1 MHCPNILSPQWKN
14 LVEKIGETNAWREF
28 FKYGT
33 IPNVENYDVNK
44 TVSLEDQTQIL
55 KPGVAELFESNP
67 ELANAVYESLGF
79 DKNNKTVNFSD
90 TDVKEEVYH
99 SSTNEFN
106 EFKQGKDG
114 AIHFGD
120 KKAATE
126 RTNKSSKKYLKKV
139 KLKVNNLVETVDSVD
154 FEGTLKD
161 KKSKI
166 YIVEKLGLAKT
177 ETQEH
182 LIALFANEKITKE
195 QLEQYW
201 DSSLETIYK
210 EIFNADGYSYIN
222 LAENKGSKSYVVFNP
237 NQIEV
242 IEDGEIKY
250 NENTKEYEY
259 VNITNQITPQQKQQ
273 AQQIYSQYLD
283 TIFPDSQ
290 VKNVLLHG
298 TGNDFNTFDKALR
311 GTTTDKSVE
320 GNIFDSEMAFFFT
333 DSEYTA
339 DNYSLIKRQKDIIDI
354 TNNLYKVI
362 LSNSDSQKAYNYLK
376 STYPLFAKYVDEL
389 KADNYSQSKIKE
401 ELVSLYKKFNSLTDL
416 TKGGSISNSKDYY
429 RSLNKKLN
437 EAIANKTVLNLNFQ
451 NNKNFFN
458 HSNDGIISTSLKEL
472 NGLNIKDLSTAQKE
486 IIYNSFKEAIKE
498 GNANIDSDIKK
509 GGFTPKIIRAVI
521 NIKNPVTK
529 DYKGMPFVDQIDSE
543 GARPDLT
550 KTIKNALN
558 SGKDSVIAKN
568 IKDPGLG
575 NNYAVFEPEQIHI
588 LGNEQ
593 DIEGF
598 KKFTFDN
605 INKDI
610 LYKSIRTKSVEEIA
624 EGLDSKLVKTAN
636 DVKYISFIKSLFLN
650 KINNSKESGD
660 VITPTQAFNNT
671 KNDFTVALNKI
682 NTTLEILNAEK
693 FNIIKTGDSEKIE
706 KLKTQINV
714 NLDINKNTTYEEFVD
729 ALSKY
734 KNNYTNIINNFTR
747 YEDYVVLELA
757 HLGLKIKRKENT
769 IEAVSNEEVSNNEQD
784 LTEDNS
790 GISVEELNTERFDKS
805 INETNLKNTAR
816 VRVKTLLLTLK
827 TGESEFG
834 IPLYANPDDVFD
846 DLLEAGA
853 AMELSGYTKYD
864 TKYLAFTTAIKNKAA
879 VRPYLNDLINKL
891 AKYEVNNEWE
901 KINEILTVATVAYV
915 NEKLFLYNT
924 VKVGNEIIRVN
935 NIKIIDSNVEA
946 IEDQVAKDWLIQH
959 KTSDFFIKDVSGDLK
974 PDPVKVKQLEEEL
987 TKGKNGSDQ
996 DKHNAFLNFF
1006 NILGIKLVDKDVDYI
1021 FENAASALGKGS
1033 NFNILFLKNN
1043 LLENIYNSFLK
1054 NIDVPFDSQYGQYG
1068 FQDEKTDMLK
1078 IAKLYY
1084 DVNPG
1089 LYNVVSSKSADGK
1102 TKYLYIQPNYVEN
1115 KKREWKNKKY
1125 SILKN
1130 SALSIPNLDFW
1141 KKITDNIYKFSL
1153 NYFSGGREQESNKR
1167 GKVRKQ
1173 LTPKEQYAANFMMHQ
1188 ANIKTGTYLAF
1199 TLSDKTSTISTEITK
1214 EFFVDSKATPVG
1226 KTEDYNINENGD
1238 VVFTSKLK
1246 NQIYNSFVE
1255 PEVSRILAAL
1265 YNKSTVNLENFN
1277 ISSKLFYVIP
1287 NINANPKLKEF
1298 RTDLYSGNFTMKEI
1312 SDKYSTL
1319 VGEEVLNE
1327 LELSATQQ
1335 VKQFTDMGFFELNN
1349 GVYQFPLFDNS
1360 LINTSYVSRFRN
1372 ANIKNADQPKMM
1384 ILDLKLNYI
1393 NAQVKTIQFLR
1404 FDPMFAYKH
1413 IKGITTE
1420 FNNLTEEDKI
1430 KLAKST
1436 WDEFSKRAA
1445 ALVAPGSQG
1454 NWQWSGIDGN
1464 IYRAGTENK
1473 KGQDGIITYNSI
1485 TVNDYERI
1493 INGIGNN
1500 VTDAQEFV
1508 TVQEYIDTLM
1518 SDGKISHKVWL
1529 SITKKI
1535 KAAGPGGYYE
1545 LTKKELGYLF
1555 SPSKP
1560 VHVNDVNV
1568 GDENSGLNRID
1579 YIKSSRYPLIPD
1591 EEAGSERNKM
1601 RIWMEKND
1609 IRSLNFKSAK
1619 KLGRPTSSVTIF
1631 DKDGNFVEP
1640 SETDT
1645 KNAIQVLSRDGLRTQ
1660 QEIPN
1665 QKKEIK
1671 TVSQMNRTL
1680 FDKMLESTFSIG
1692 GMQNIKGDVAKKLKE
1707 KVRSKLFDINA
1718 DKLKEKIGADL
1729 TESHRG
1735 LHDLFKDVILNDT
1748 TGTYTSND
1756 LESIKLNSEGF
1767 FEVPLEFQS
1776 KKIQSLINSLI
1787 DKNIMLKVD
1796 GSSFVQV
1803 SGVGAKYELSDINS
1817 TVRSSIVWLDSHVN
1831 KFKKDEKVGLD
1842 YISLEN
1848 NKVKSA
1854 QIIVSQYMTDG
1865 DGKLINLK
1873 DYISIVNGL
1882 SILDTSKFSPE
1893 LFQLVATRIPN
1904 QSLVSTL
1911 PVEVVGFLP
1920 DYMENTIIVPDGITG
1935 QMGSDFDVDKL
1946 YTYMSKA
1953 YKNENDEYKIQQY
1966 VLNDLNDVDNFT
1978 EEQLKQLYVDIHWM
1992 VLTHPDAYAQ
2002 ITKSVD
2008 MNEPKKKVEDRNDL
2022 LKKYNITQKDTVNLP
2037 LDFSTSVERFI
2048 DNRSGKT
2055 GVAVFANLQSAQA
2068 DFQDKIF
2075 RLGTDGKENPIKVR
2089 FDVNGESEIVDLL
2102 YIGQTGSYTSKKDE
2116 KEVTRSISDNINIMF
2131 SESVDNAKNLFLR
2144 EFNWDEK
2151 AMSAIGLFAMLSDKN
2166 NNSIPIEFAMDLT
2179 SQSVIKTLFNKVD
2192 IKQDAF
2198 GEYDLDAM
2206 VNATKELR
2214 EELVKEIDNE
2224 NYLPA
2229 GKQAIDYLTDQN
2241 RDAVLD
2247 PKMLADSWLIGQAVI
2262 NNNEEALKQ
2271 IAKDLNYSS
2280 VNDMLLNY
2288 YTVQYDSLNLFE
2300 RLNNAGRELM
2310 TILGVAYVY
2319 TKGIG
2324 PNVFST
2330 NQKINHLSIFLNSKE
2345 FIDLENITGSINIA
2359 DDDLSIDSDISAN
2372 DDISITPNGE
2382 IGESIK
2388 QSLLYAKDTYKQIF
2402 PISSGLTIKKIV
2414 NNLLNGLGKKYQ
2426 DLNKNDFE
2434 FYFNEVF
2441 DSIISVLNT
2450 HPDLELFDNVSEL
2463 RNRII
2468 NGKTSIGYR
2477 ITELK
2482 KNPVYANNRFLK
2494 NIEVDNPK
2502 RTDVHLIRFKDPFGS
2517 SMDETSIMSG
2527 FYELALSEE
2536 AEVKQLAKDLAL
2548 YPYVTGNAGYLRRY
2562 IPNGYY
2568 NSDEDFVKA
2577 MNNMLKVYEKLSTN
2591 DNFISL
2597 IVDQI
2602 VQNNPNEYST
2612 KFRYQTTIDEKG
2624 ARNNVFKKIFSSL
2637 IKTTNGETNNLTGLN
2652 EFTIKVG
2659 NFTKTNDAASNKIAE
2674 SLKVKFTDN
2683 DTEALK
2689 SILNKP
2695 EGIDF
2700 KYPSYILINDSEIND
2715 LGDYTKKTDLTY
2727 LYKKVSAIVTPDGDA
2742 TYKRINILEYKGI
2755 KQFDITN
2762 PDLKSSIKNNNIS
2775 EEAGNVETKELM
2787 VSEETTNV
2795 PKGEKIKP
2803 GIYVNQE
2810 ALTKE
2815 EQLELF
2821 DYLKPFLESQ
2831 GKKTNMG
2838 ANAPIMIGLGLR
2850 WDYKRNNPDKTPIN
2864 IGKNLAGGNTSY
2876 AYYDL
2881 SIDGKPLGQIT
2892 PRFVELMNKT
2902 TGIDITNYDGAII
2915 NLYSNGSF
2923 IGNHSDL
2930 EESAT
2935 AEKYPVIVANIGGTG
2950 NIVIGNNKDK
2960 VSVDLKAGSG
2970 YLFGFNGENRKIQ
2983 HSTYASEV
2991 KGFLP
2996 SINISQE
3003 NKTFNTGSYRI
3014 SITMRRV
3021 MPLIENMSETP
3032 LLISEEVVT
3041 EQLASDVDV
3050 STDITTEEETSEVV
3064 TVNYGGN
3071 QFIYDDGKYYYT
3083 KEGGKGAEVKDKNLE
3098 IKIRLTKA
3106 VLDNPQNVVNLK
3118 IGNSEQSYYSIDN
3131 RVFSLQPT
3139 SFGKEIVSNNIKNR
3153 VLKEIDNNN
3162 ITNINEP
3169 NPVIT
3174 NVSKITSNNIILP
3187 TIEIN
3192 GKKLETFRWDNSKKL
3207 PITLTNDQLNA
3218 VRKIINYIETNPKV
3232 PFILKGKAGTGK
3244 TTVIRIINEYFKNK
3258 SSVIITP
3265 THKAG
3270 KNASIVTYGTT
3281 QNKYR
3286 TFASAFYSKLN
3297 TPKED
3302 ILLFD
3307 EVSMLNDKDLV
3318 ILNNKLKNF
3327 NRTVIFMGDIR
3338 QLPPVKS
3345 SKVSPFFNSKNDNN
3359 VYELTEVMRFDK
3371 QGSIFK
3377 IADRFAENLSQYS
3390 VIKQYPNY
3398 LKSEK
3403 DEFYAVDSSKR
3414 LIDSYIYFYRQEN
3427 NNPSNVRLITYGNKT
3442 AEKYNN
3448 EIRNIIFKGNLE
3460 YNIVQNNDL
3469 LNGNAGWSTKSVLS
3483 NPILNSSEY
3492 FVKDEPQTVSKKYK
3506 EYSYEGQSLK
3516 LSEIVNGNFDSETYI
3531 TIVNPTDSK
3540 NLKLFKHIASTI
3552 INFKNTGKEYE
3563 SSFNDELDKIEKS
3576 GIYSLTTMY
3585 AKPIS
3590 TFNNKVNDVE
3600 LYTLDQML
3608 KIIKSEKPSLSEN
3621 EIMNLIDNEQ
3631 YNEYYKI
3638 EQNISFGYAIT
3649 THKSQGSTYKHTMV
3663 DEVNISFKDENRKIN
3678 DQNNNFYAY
3687 EANQMR
3693 YVSFSRP
3700 TTTLVVYTN
3709 KPIGDDL
3716 IYNNEYTKNIPSIPN
3731 VTTFDPMAMLLAEQA
3746 EEAVNDTVNEI
3757 FGNGMDS
3764 KTILNNFYKV
3774 ASPFYK
3780 SLLKLV
3786 SDSGGVNN
3794 LRFNIDYN
3802 LMDPGQYDSFNKV
3815 ITINPNLLKD
3825 SGDVVQI
3832 KNAIH
3837 DVIMHELL
3845 HYLTVD
3851 TINADKSKLSAE
3863 QRKWV
3868 MSLENLFKA
3877 TQAKLLND
3885 PIHSAKLKEAIE
3897 QVNKEGG
3904 FLSASDKS
3912 MYYGLTNIYDFI
3924 SMLMSDNE
3932 FQNFMNTIEHSADK
3946 SIIERFIELVTKLIE
3961 SLGIKV
3967 KDQSVLNEGIK
3978 NIVYLINERNNVSLS
3993 SVENQRSIIT
4003 SNRNELIKNNISNII
4018 DNLNLK
4024 TNCK

>member
-1 MHCPNILSPQWKN
+1 MSC
-14 LVEKIGETNAWREF
+14 KIGIHKFVKEII
-28 FKYGT
+28 K
-33 IPNVENYDVNK
+33 NK
-44 TVSLEDQTQIL
+44 PWFAFNEKKGYIEIL
-55 KPGVAELFESNP
+55 DSPSNKITRYNSFGVAKSLAAQLNKRINIGYKNINDIFYPENINQKRVVKINP
-67 ELANAVYESLGF
+67 S
-79 DKNNKTVNFSD
+79 
-90 TDVKEEVYH
+90 
-99 SSTNEFN
+99 
-106 EFKQGKDG
+106 
-114 AIHFGD
+114 
-120 KKAATE
+120 E
-126 RTNKSSKKYLKKV
+126 RQL
-139 KLKVNNLVETVDSVD
+139 E
-154 FEGTLKD
+154 
-161 KKSKI
+161 
-166 YIVEKLGLAKT
+166 
-177 ETQEH
+177 
-182 LIALFANEKITKE
+182 LIALTDDKEIQEIEKEIAKE
-195 QLEQYW
+195 KQ
-201 DSSLETIYK
+201 SLEFENLNK
-210 EIFNADGYSYIN
+210 EANIFIN
-222 LAENKGSKSYVVFNP
+222 YEGDVISQEN
-237 NQIEV
+237 
-242 IEDGEIKY
+242 IKY
-250 NENTKEYEY
+250 KDDE
-259 VNITNQITPQQKQQ
+259 
-273 AQQIYSQYLD
+273 
-283 TIFPDSQ
+283 
-290 VKNVLLHG
+290 
-298 TGNDFNTFDKALR
+298 
-311 GTTTDKSVE
+311 TDAAEK
-320 GNIFDSEMAFFFT
+320 
-333 DSEYTA
+333 
-339 DNYSLIKRQKDIIDI
+339 
-354 TNNLYKVI
+354 
-362 LSNSDSQKAYNYLK
+362 
-376 STYPLFAKYVDEL
+376 
-389 KADNYSQSKIKE
+389 
-401 ELVSLYKKFNSLTDL
+401 
-416 TKGGSISNSKDYY
+416 
-429 RSLNKKLN
+429 
-437 EAIANKTVLNLNFQ
+437 
-451 NNKNFFN
+451 
-458 HSNDGIISTSLKEL
+458 
-472 NGLNIKDLSTAQKE
+472 
-486 IIYNSFKEAIKE
+486 
-498 GNANIDSDIKK
+498 
-509 GGFTPKIIRAVI
+509 
-521 NIKNPVTK
+521 
-529 DYKGMPFVDQIDSE
+529 
-543 GARPDLT
+543 
-550 KTIKNALN
+550 
-558 SGKDSVIAKN
+558 
-568 IKDPGLG
+568 
-575 NNYAVFEPEQIHI
+575 
-588 LGNEQ
+588 
-593 DIEGF
+593 
-598 KKFTFDN
+598 
-605 INKDI
+605 KDI
-610 LYKSIRTKSVEEIA
+610 LYSIRTKSVEEIA
-624 EGLDSKLVKTAN
+624 EGLDSKLVKTSN

-650 KINNSKESGD
+650 KINNSKESGNL
-660 VITPTQAFNNT
+660 ITPTQAFNNT

-682 NTTLEILNAEK
+682 NTALEILNAEK

-714 NLDINKNTTYEEFVD
+714 NLDINKNTTYEEFVE

-769 IEAVSNEEVSNNEQD
+769 IETISNEEVSNTEQD
-784 LTEDNS
+784 LNEDNS

-864 TKYLAFTTAIKNKAA
+864 TKYAVFTTAIKNKAA

-946 IEDQVAKDWLIQH
+946 IEDQVAKDWLTQH
-959 KTSDFFIKDVSGDLK
+959 KASDFFIKDTIGDLK

-996 DKHNAFLNFF
+996 DKHEAFLNFF

-1021 FENAASALGKGS
+1021 FKNAASALGKGS
-1033 NFNILFLKNN
+1033 DFNILFLKNN

-1054 NIDVPFDSQYGQYG
+1054 NIDVPFDSQYG

-1130 SALSIPNLDFW
+1130 SALSISNLDFW

-1188 ANIKTGTYLAF
+1188 ANMKTGTYLAF

-1226 KTEDYNINENGD
+1226 KTEDYNINEKGD

-1287 NINANPKLKEF
+1287 NINANPKLKKF

-1360 LINTSYVSRFRN
+1360 LIDTSYVSRFRN

-1413 IKGITTE
+1413 IDGITTE

-1454 NWQWSGIDGN
+1454 NWQWPGIDGN

-1473 KGQDGIITYNSI
+1473 KGEDGIITYNSI
-1485 TVNDYERI
+1485 TANDYERI

-1500 VTDAQEFV
+1500 ITDAQEFV

-1529 SITKKI
+1529 SVTKKI

-1591 EEAGSERNKM
+1591 EEAGSEKDKI

-1729 TESHRG
+1729 TKSHRG

-1831 KFKKDEKVGLD
+1831 KFKEGEKVGLD

-2008 MNEPKKKVEDRNDL
+2008 MDEPKKKVEDRNDL

-2214 EELVKEIDNE
+2214 EELVKEINNG

-2330 NQKINHLSIFLNSKE
+2330 NQKINQLSIFLNSKE
-2345 FIDLENITGSINIA
+2345 FIDLENITGSINIV
-2359 DDDLSIDSDISAN
+2359 DNDLSTNDDTSAN

-2388 QSLLYAKDTYKQIF
+2388 QSLIYAKNIYRQIF
-2402 PISSGLTIKKIV
+2402 PISSGVTIKKIV

-2450 HPDLELFDNVSEL
+2450 HPDLELFDNISEL

-2502 RTDVHLIRFKDPFGS
+2502 RTDVYLIRFKDPFGS

-2536 AEVKQLAKDLAL
+2536 SEVKQLAKDLAL

-2562 IPNGYY
+2562 TPNGYY

-2591 DNFISL
+2591 DDFISL
-2597 IVDQI
+2597 MVDQI

-2612 KFRYQTTIDEKG
+2612 KFRYQTTIDERG
-2624 ARNNVFKKIFSSL
+2624 ARNNSFKKIFSSL

-2659 NFTKTNDAASNKIAE
+2659 EFTKTNDVASNKIAE

-2695 EGIDF
+2695 EGINF

-2715 LGDYTKKTDLTY
+2715 LGDYTKKTDSTY

-2787 VSEETTNV
+2787 VSEEITKPFINNIEITTVNYTKDTAPNNPNV
-2795 PKGEKIKP
+2795 GFIFTENAEMLNTNKNVSVTQAIIRTDKNGNKNPNALPIITKKKQAAGENWENTDEDFNEFVKLNTELINKIKSTEYKKLVFP
-2803 GIYVNQE
+2803 PAFATDKAKLPTRFAEWLQKSLLDNFGLV
-2810 ALTKE
+2810 T
-2815 EQLELF
+2815 EL
-2821 DYLKPFLESQ
+2821 
-2831 GKKTNMG
+2831 
-2838 ANAPIMIGLGLR
+2838 
-2850 WDYKRNNPDKTPIN
+2850 NNDKT
-2864 IGKNLAGGNTSY
+2864 G
-2876 AYYDL
+2876 
-2881 SIDGKPLGQIT
+2881 
-2892 PRFVELMNKT
+2892 
-2902 TGIDITNYDGAII
+2902 
-2915 NLYSNGSF
+2915 
-2923 IGNHSDL
+2923 
-2930 EESAT
+2930 
-2935 AEKYPVIVANIGGTG
+2935 
-2950 NIVIGNNKDK
+2950 
-2960 VSVDLKAGSG
+2960 
-2970 YLFGFNGENRKIQ
+2970 
-2983 HSTYASEV
+2983 
-2991 KGFLP
+2991 
-2996 SINISQE
+2996 
-3003 NKTFNTGSYRI
+3003 
-3014 SITMRRV
+3014 
-3021 MPLIENMSETP
+3021 
-3032 LLISEEVVT
+3032 LISKSVSKNIIAEEPVSNVN
-3041 EQLASDVDV
+3041 V
-3050 STDITTEEETSEVV
+3050 STDTITEEASNVV
-3064 TVNYGGN
+3064 T
-3071 QFIYDDGKYYYT
+3071 
-3083 KEGGKGAEVKDKNLE
+3083 
-3098 IKIRLTKA
+3098 
-3106 VLDNPQNVVNLK
+3106 
-3118 IGNSEQSYYSIDN
+3118 
-3131 RVFSLQPT
+3131 
-3139 SFGKEIVSNNIKNR
+3139 
-3153 VLKEIDNNN
+3153 
-3162 ITNINEP
+3162 
-3169 NPVIT
+3169 
-3174 NVSKITSNNIILP
+3174 
-3187 TIEIN
+3187 
-3192 GKKLETFRWDNSKKL
+3192 
-3207 PITLTNDQLNA
+3207 
-3218 VRKIINYIETNPKV
+3218 
-3232 PFILKGKAGTGK
+3232 
-3244 TTVIRIINEYFKNK
+3244 
-3258 SSVIITP
+3258 
-3265 THKAG
+3265 
-3270 KNASIVTYGTT
+3270 
-3281 QNKYR
+3281 
-3286 TFASAFYSKLN
+3286 
-3297 TPKED
+3297 
-3302 ILLFD
+3302 
-3307 EVSMLNDKDLV
+3307 
-3318 ILNNKLKNF
+3318 
-3327 NRTVIFMGDIR
+3327 
-3338 QLPPVKS
+3338 
-3345 SKVSPFFNSKNDNN
+3345 
-3359 VYELTEVMRFDK
+3359 
-3371 QGSIFK
+3371 
-3377 IADRFAENLSQYS
+3377 
-3390 VIKQYPNY
+3390 
-3398 LKSEK
+3398 
-3403 DEFYAVDSSKR
+3403 
-3414 LIDSYIYFYRQEN
+3414 
-3427 NNPSNVRLITYGNKT
+3427 
-3442 AEKYNN
+3442 
-3448 EIRNIIFKGNLE
+3448 
-3460 YNIVQNNDL
+3460 
-3469 LNGNAGWSTKSVLS
+3469 
-3483 NPILNSSEY
+3483 
-3492 FVKDEPQTVSKKYK
+3492 
-3506 EYSYEGQSLK
+3506 
-3516 LSEIVNGNFDSETYI
+3516 
-3531 TIVNPTDSK
+3531 
-3540 NLKLFKHIASTI
+3540 
-3552 INFKNTGKEYE
+3552 
-3563 SSFNDELDKIEKS
+3563 
-3576 GIYSLTTMY
+3576 
-3585 AKPIS
+3585 
-3590 TFNNKVNDVE
+3590 
-3600 LYTLDQML
+3600 
-3608 KIIKSEKPSLSEN
+3608 
-3621 EIMNLIDNEQ
+3621 
-3631 YNEYYKI
+3631 
-3638 EQNISFGYAIT
+3638 
-3649 THKSQGSTYKHTMV
+3649 
-3663 DEVNISFKDENRKIN
+3663 
-3678 DQNNNFYAY
+3678 
-3687 EANQMR
+3687 ANQQ
-3693 YVSFSRP
+3693 V
-3700 TTTLVVYTN
+3700 
-3709 KPIGDDL
+3709 
-3716 IYNNEYTKNIPSIPN
+3716 
-3731 VTTFDPMAMLLAEQA
+3731 FDPMAMLLAEQA
-3746 EEAVNDTVNEI
+3746 EEAVNDSVNEI
-3757 FGNGMDS
+3757 FSGGMDS
-3764 KTILNNFYKV
+3764 KTILNSFYKV

-3786 SDSGGVNN
+3786 SKSGGVND
-3794 LRFNIDYN
+3794 LTFVIDYN

-3851 TINADKSKLSAE
+3851 VIKTDKSKLSAE
-3863 QRKWV
+3863 QKKWV
-3868 MSLENLFKA
+3868 MSLENLFKS
-3877 TQAKLLND
+3877 TQEKILND
-3885 PIHSAKLKEAIE
+3885 PKHSAKLNEAIE

-3924 SMLMSDNE
+3924 SMLMSDVE
-3932 FQNFMNTIEHSADK
+3932 FQNFMNETQHSKEK
-3946 SIIERFIELVTKLIE
+3946 SIIDRFIEVITELIKA
-3961 SLGIKV
+3961 LGIDV
-3967 KDQSVLNEGIK
+3967 KDQSVLKEGIT
-3978 NIVYLINERNNVSLS
+3978 NIVNLINERNNLPLSNEVNKSIKTSLK
-3993 SVENQRSIIT
+3993 EDI
-4003 SNRNELIKNNISNII
+4003 IKNNISNII